1 MRALRNLVETLGAA
15 GVLGIGVL
23 LFCALFY
30 FSGVRPL
37 EREVEA
43 QQAAAE
49 RLKTRAPMQL
59 VSTRDRGE
67 ELRRFYALFPTVD
80 QLPKELDRIYAI
92 ARAVDLQVHQGEYR
106 LEARGN
112 GLVAYRATF
121 PIRGTY
127 SQIREFVGTTLKD
140 MSTASLDTLRFERK
154 KAGDTQ
160 LEAQVRF
167 TIHFRPDGEE
177 APRAQG
183 EPEEAR

>member
-1 MRALRNLVETLGAA
+1 MRALTKLVELLGTA

-37 EREVEA
+37 EREAEA
-43 QQAAAE
+43 QKIAAE
-49 RLKTRAPMQL
+49 RLKSRAPLQL
-59 VSTRDRGE
+59 ATSRDRGE
-67 ELRRFYALFPTVD
+67 ELRRFYALFPGVD
-80 QLPKELDRIYAI
+80 QLPKELDRMYAI
-92 ARAVDLQVHQGEYR
+92 ARAANLQVQQGEYR

-112 GLVAYRATF
+112 GLVAYRVTF

-127 SQIREFVGTTLKD
+127 GQIREFIGTTLKEI
-140 MSTASLDTLRFERK
+140 SIASLDALRFERK

-160 LEAQVRF
+160 LEAQLRF

-177 APRAQG
+177 APRSPG
-183 EPEEAR
+183 ETEEAR